1 MAQIAT
7 TPAVRRFNAAV
18 ERADSL
24 LNFAGDRLSA
34 SDLVLA
40 LMNRNFWL
48 AECGRAALELEA
60 AAKELNQNRDE
71 GDDDESYLHECD
83 AYTP

>member
-1 MAQIAT
+1 MKTHVPT

-18 ERADSL
+18 ERADYL
-24 LNFAGDRLSA
+24 LGGKGDQLSA
-34 SDLVLA
+34 PDLVLA

-60 AAKELNQNRDE
+60 AAKELNCKPLE
-71 GDDDESYLHECD
+71 EK
-83 AYTP
+83 TI